1 MKILKTQSVEKYGN
15 DCLIS
20 KDVSLVEMNNSY
32 AVIESIKYSGWMGL
46 EMNTHVHEDG
56 YDYNE
61 AEEVYN
67 KLLDN

>member
-32 AVIESIKYSGWMGL
+32 AVIESIKYSGW
-46 EMNTHVHEDG
+46 D
-56 YDYNE
+56 
-61 AEEVYN
+61 
-67 KLLDN
+67 